1 MTKNGAYL
9 DDITEEQLLS
19 LTHLP
24 TAQAAKVLKVGTT
37 SFKRVCR
44 LHGIHTWPYKSQND
58 PRRYTPEP
66 KFPSHGSVGRA
77 PEPPAP
83 VEDETMRLIKIVSD
97 DIVRVSDIT
106 MPINYAADKTSIAS
120 LVKTVKLSQTMRKTS
135 GVSIFNDGVLLKLLE
150 RLTMDQAGRTAAVRD
165 QHP

>member
-1 MTKNGAYL
+1 
-9 DDITEEQLLS
+9 
-19 LTHLP
+19 
-24 TAQAAKVLKVGTT
+24 
-37 SFKRVCR
+37 
-44 LHGIHTWPYKSQND
+44 
-58 PRRYTPEP
+58 
-66 KFPSHGSVGRA
+66 
-77 PEPPAP
+77 
-83 VEDETMRLIKIVSD
+83 MRLIKIVSD